1 VLCDPIKQVLSG
13 TPDAP
18 TVSWMAR
25 RRLRRACAQFCRRR
39 PDNRRYQQKGKMMDP
54 DIGEP
59 LGDPFWIVPTREPI
73 EHPEQPYHE
82 PVKPP
87 PEKVPA

>member
-1 VLCDPIKQVLSG
+1 
-13 TPDAP
+13 
-18 TVSWMAR
+18 
-25 RRLRRACAQFCRRR
+25 
-39 PDNRRYQQKGKMMDP
+39 MMDP

-82 PVKPP
+82 PVKT